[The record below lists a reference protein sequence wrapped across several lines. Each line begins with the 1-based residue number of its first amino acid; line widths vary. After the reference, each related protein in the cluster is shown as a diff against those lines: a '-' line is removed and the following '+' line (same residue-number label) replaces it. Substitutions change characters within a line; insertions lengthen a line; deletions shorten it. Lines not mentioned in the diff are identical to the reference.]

1 MSTKIF
7 LNCRN
12 FKTKIDLELHNY
24 RNILVDFLRSLN
36 NLTTMLSLFSD
47 LPRLHFLLV
56 TILLG
61 ASFSVLFSCSN
72 VNSSSND
79 LAELGGTPLRE
90 FLVKNPEEFK
100 KISTDLQAGDVV
112 ILANGEWRDVDLVFQ
127 GNGTS
132 VSPIYL
138 IAEKTGKVLLTGQSS
153 LRLGGQYLIVSG
165 LVFRDGFTPRR
176 EVISYRVDSKK
187 LAFNSR
193 VTQTVIENYNNPDR
207 TQRDAWVVMYGQNNE
222 FDHNHL
228 SGKLNSGPTFV
239 VRLNTEKSQNNKH
252 HIHHNYFGPRPV
264 FGSNGGETLRIGT
277 SHYSMT
283 RSETLVEYNFF
294 DRCSGEVEIISNKSG
309 GNVYRHNTFYK
320 SRGTL
325 TLRHGNDTLVEQNFF
340 QGAGAPYTGGVRVI
354 NARQTVRNNLF
365 ADLTGERFSGA
376 LVIMNG
382 VPNSPINR
390 YHQVDGALIENNT
403 FINISRVELGE
414 GSDSERSAVPINSV
428 FRKNTVAVSDKGDSP
443 FRLYDDMSGI
453 QFEDNETDRQPP
465 IEIAYGFTTKK
476 LDSNQS
482 SQAMDEGSFGVSKE
496 QTGVSWYPKPDE
508 DSLFDTGR
516 TIKIEPGENRI
527 AEAMS
532 EAEPGDILM
541 LSAGHYNEP
550 QTIDVKFP
558 ITIKTSEPLAS
569 SLSFERRNLFLLS
582 SKGAIK
588 LEGVA
593 VTGERAPDASGNSF
607 IASTSLGGSGNHTV
621 KILNSKLSDFV
632 VNRGFSI
639 VSAAK
644 GTFFDKVLI
653 EGTEISNVSGI
664 PLKFDTETDDFGIY
678 NVEYLKIRK
687 SKFRQIRKEVANVY
701 RGGRDESTFG
711 PHIIVTDSEFNGVGS
726 SGEPILNLH
735 GAQFVR
741 LENNTAND
749 VQPALHTITT
759 GKPKVNSVGNV
770 VEGDK
775 SISFLETKD
784 LRR

>member
-1 MSTKIF
+1 
-7 LNCRN
+7 
-12 FKTKIDLELHNY
+12 
-24 RNILVDFLRSLN
+24 
-36 NLTTMLSLFSD
+36 MLSLFSN
-47 LPRLHFLLV
+47 LSRLHFLLI
-56 TILLG
+56 TSLLG
-61 ASFSVLFSCSN
+61 ASFSILFSCTN
-72 VNSSSND
+72 VESHSSD

-127 GNGTS
+127 GNGTNI
-132 VSPIYL
+132 SPIYL
-138 IAEKTGKVLLTGQSS
+138 IAEKKGKVLLTGQSS

-207 TQRDAWVVMYGQNNE
+207 TQRDAWVVMYGQRNE

-239 VRLNTEKSQNNKH
+239 VRLNTEESQNNKH

-283 RSETLVEYNFF
+283 QSETLVEYNFF

-325 TLRHGNDTLVEQNFF
+325 TLRHGNDTLVEKNYFE
-340 QGAGAPYTGGVRVI
+340 GANAPYTGGVRVI

-365 ADLTGERFSGA
+365 ANLTGERFSGA

-390 YHQVDGALIENNT
+390 YHQVDGAVVENNI
-403 FINISRVELGE
+403 FENISRVELGE

-428 FRKNTVAVSDKGDSP
+428 FRNNTVTASEKDDSP
-443 FRLYDDMSGI
+443 FMLYDDMRGI
-453 QFEDNETDRQPP
+453 RFENNETDRLPP
-465 IEIAYGFTTKK
+465 IEIAYGFTKNEVA
-476 LDSNQS
+476 LS
-482 SQAMDEGSFGVSKE
+482 SSFKSKHEGHFGVTRNE
-496 QTGVSWYPKPDE
+496 TGVTWYPKPAE
-508 DSLFDTGR
+508 DSLFDTGK
-516 TIKIEPGENRI
+516 TITIESGENRI
-527 AEAMS
+527 AEALS
-532 EAEPGDILM
+532 EAEPGDILI
-541 LSAGHYNEP
+541 LGAGHFNEP

-558 ITIKTSEPLAS
+558 ITIKAAEPLAS

-588 LEGVA
+588 LEGVE

-621 KILNSKLSDFV
+621 KIINSKLSNFV

-664 PLKFDTETDDFGIY
+664 PFKFDTETDDFGIY
-678 NVEYLKIRK
+678 NVEYLKIRN

-711 PHIIVTDSEFNGVGS
+711 PHIIVTDSEFTDVGS
-726 SGEPILNLH
+726 SEEPLLKLH
-735 GAQFVR
+735 GAQFIR
-741 LENNTAND
+741 LENNTANNIR
-749 VQPALHTITT
+749 PALHTITT
-759 GKPKVNSVGNV
+759 GKPKVTSVGNV
-770 VEGDK
+770 VDGNESD
-775 SISFLETKD
+775 SFLETKD

>member
-1 MSTKIF
+1 MMTQKLHRFGYLDVDIRRSHAN
-7 LNCRN
+7 LN
-12 FKTKIDLELHNY
+12 IMQ
-24 RNILVDFLRSLN
+24 NILSYVARLQIWLVAILVVTGLSFLS
-36 NLTTMLSLFSD
+36 
-47 LPRLHFLLV
+47 
-56 TILLG
+56 
-61 ASFSVLFSCSN
+61 SCSS
-72 VNSSSND
+72 VNSYSND

-90 FLVKNPEEFK
+90 FLVKTPEEFK
-100 KISTDLQAGDVV
+100 KISNSLQAGDVV
-112 ILANGEWRDVDLVFQ
+112 ILANGEWRNVDLVLE
-127 GNGTS
+127 GVGTS

-138 IAEKTGKVLLTGQSS
+138 IAENSGKVVLTGQSS
-153 LRLGGQYLIVSG
+153 LRLGGQHLIVSG
-165 LVFRDGFTPRR
+165 LVFRDGYTPRR
-176 EVISYRVDSKK
+176 EVISYRIDSNK

-239 VRLNTEKSQNNKH
+239 VRLNTEDSQNNKH

-325 TLRHGNDTLVEQNFF
+325 TLRHGNDTVVEKNYFE
-340 QGAGAPYTGGVRVI
+340 GADAPYTGGVRVI
-354 NARQTVRNNLF
+354 NARQTVRDNLF
-365 ADLTGERFSGA
+365 ANLTGERFSGA

-390 YHQVDGALIENNT
+390 YHQVDGAVVENNI
-403 FINISRVELGE
+403 FENIARVELGE

-428 FRKNTVAVSDKGDSP
+428 FRRNTVAVAEQNDTP

-453 QFEDNETDRQPP
+453 VFADNRTDQSPP
-465 IEIAYGFTTKK
+465 AEIAYGFTTKELH
-476 LDSNQS
+476 LDPIPQS
-482 SQAMDEGSFGVSKE
+482 RNYEDFGVRKDK
-496 QTGVSWYPKPDE
+496 TGVSWYPKPDE
-508 DSLFDTGR
+508 DNLFDSGK
-516 TIKIEPGENRI
+516 TITVEPGENQI
-527 AEAMS
+527 ADAMTMAAS
-532 EAEPGDILM
+532 GDIL
-541 LSAGHYNEP
+541 LLAPGRYNEP
-550 QTIDVKFP
+550 QTIEVKFP
-558 ITIKTSEPLAS
+558 VTIKSVEPLAA

-582 SKGAIK
+582 SNGSIK
-588 LEGVA
+588 LEGVE
-593 VTGERAPDASGNSF
+593 VTGEQAPDASGNSF
-607 IASTSLGGSGNHTV
+607 IASTNLGGSGNHTV
-621 KILNSKLSDFV
+621 AIKNSKLADFV

-664 PLKFDTETDDFGIY
+664 PFKFDTETDDFGIY

-687 SKFRQIRKEVANVY
+687 SKFREIRKEVANVY

-711 PHIIVTDSEFNGVGS
+711 PHVIVTDSEFNRIGS
-726 SGEPILNLH
+726 AGEPLFNLH
-735 GAQFVR
+735 GTQFVR
-741 LENNTAND
+741 LENNTASE
-749 VQPALHTITT
+749 VQLPVHTITT
-759 GKPKVNSVGNV
+759 GKPKVTSAGNV
-770 VEGDK
+770 LDGRGVEN
-775 SISFLETKD
+775 FLETKD